1 MESVADFKEECQP
14 QSLERLK
21 ASIRTRISIWVRA
34 SGIWGVGALTYFVQ
48 KANLRAREYS
58 RADHHSGE
66 IKLAG
71 KSKQLKDSG
80 GVLSLVLELLGA
92 IAIRLLQR
100 YLKCGVLHSIVKL
113 RNPPESSAGL
123 PRKAVPTDRNTLLD
137 HRSEISPQNAESEK
151 PYQKGVVAL
160 FQNTTSEWIQDK
172 CPQLGAAL
180 AYFTVFSLAPLVLVL
195 LAVFGLIFGASDHA
209 RQKIMSNCIVALV
222 LS

>member
-1 MESVADFKEECQP
+1 MEGVADFKEEYQP

-58 RADHHSGE
+58 GADHHSGE

-100 YLKCGVLHSIVKL
+100 YLKCGVLHS
-113 RNPPESSAGL
+113 S
-123 PRKAVPTDRNTLLD
+123 
-137 HRSEISPQNAESEK
+137 
-151 PYQKGVVAL
+151 
-160 FQNTTSEWIQDK
+160 
-172 CPQLGAAL
+172 
-180 AYFTVFSLAPLVLVL
+180 
-195 LAVFGLIFGASDHA
+195 
-209 RQKIMSNCIVALV
+209 
-222 LS
+222 

>member
-1 MESVADFKEECQP
+1 MEGVADFKEEHQP

-48 KANLRAREYS
+48 KSNLRGREYS
-58 RADHHSGE
+58 GADHHSGE

-100 YLKCGVLHSIVKL
+100 YLECGVLHS
-113 RNPPESSAGL
+113 S
-123 PRKAVPTDRNTLLD
+123 
-137 HRSEISPQNAESEK
+137 
-151 PYQKGVVAL
+151 
-160 FQNTTSEWIQDK
+160 
-172 CPQLGAAL
+172 
-180 AYFTVFSLAPLVLVL
+180 
-195 LAVFGLIFGASDHA
+195 
-209 RQKIMSNCIVALV
+209 
-222 LS
+222 